1 MNAPLKTGPNAEI
14 GNAAV
19 RAASGERAARA
30 RLPITVIDRQSL
42 GEALASSGANPTQR
56 RVLDGTGELNRPR
69 QSHAQVHGGSHEGS
83 SRPQRRSRFRGG
95 TGPTG

>member
-1 MNAPLKTGPNAEI
+1 MRPLKTGQNEEI

-42 GEALASSGANPTQR
+42 GEALAWWRKSYAT
-56 RVLDGTGELNRPR
+56 
-69 QSHAQVHGGSHEGS
+69 
-83 SRPQRRSRFRGG
+83 
-95 TGPTG
+95 